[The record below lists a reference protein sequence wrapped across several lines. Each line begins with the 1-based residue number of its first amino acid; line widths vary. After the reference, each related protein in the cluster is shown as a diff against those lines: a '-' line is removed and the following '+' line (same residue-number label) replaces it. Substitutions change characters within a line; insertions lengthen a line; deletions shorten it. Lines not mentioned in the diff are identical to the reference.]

1 MNRNNI
7 LNTIQGNRNPF
18 IDNPYLATI
27 IWNGPQATDT
37 WGVLS
42 TDEYTLSNNLIYPT
56 ITKDYIYINNGD
68 EIERVLENKL
78 ILKTPGT
85 ISKEEIL
92 GLIKHNMICN
102 EVKYSLLYLL
112 KFNINLEPIYLKT
125 FIKSKEPLVNIGNQ
139 FIQSIKNIDEI
150 KLDKSISMFH
160 DLNDLLIIFHD
171 KSKLTNSSSA
181 NISYRNK
188 VKTKKIYLNSS
199 SFKKTKRNLFK
210 DNIL

>member
-1 MNRNNI
+1 MNDDDLENI
-7 LNTIQGNRNPF
+7 DSSWIEEFENL
-18 IDNPYLATI
+18 DK
-27 IWNGPQATDT
+27 
-37 WGVLS
+37 
-42 TDEYTLSNNLIYPT
+42 EY
-56 ITKDYIYINNGD
+56 KDYYTEDLAVINIHCIYVNKND

-78 ILKTPGT
+78 ILKTPGI

-102 EVKYSLLYLL
+102 EVKYSLLYIL

-125 FIKSKEPLVNIGNQ
+125 FIRSKESLVSIGNQ

-160 DLNDLLIIFHD
+160 DLNDLSIIFHD
-171 KSKLTNSSSA
+171 KTNLTNSGST
-181 NISYRNK
+181 NISYHNK
-188 VKTKKIYLNSS
+188 IKTKKIYLNSS

-210 DNIL
+210 DKML

>member
-1 MNRNNI
+1 MNDDELENI
-7 LNTIQGNRNPF
+7 DSSWIEEFETL
-18 IDNPYLATI
+18 DK
-27 IWNGPQATDT
+27 
-37 WGVLS
+37 
-42 TDEYTLSNNLIYPT
+42 EY
-56 ITKDYIYINNGD
+56 KDYYREDLVVIKIHCIYVNKEN
-68 EIERVLENKL
+68 EIERVLEDKL
-78 ILKTPGT
+78 ILKTPGI

-92 GLIKHNMICN
+92 GLIKHNMVFN

-125 FIKSKEPLVNIGNQ
+125 FIRSKEPLVNIGNQ

-160 DLNDLLIIFHD
+160 DLNNLLIIFHD
-171 KSKLTNSSSA
+171 KENSKNST
-181 NISYRNK
+181 NISYHNK

-210 DNIL
+210 DKAI

>member
-1 MNRNNI
+1 MN
-7 LNTIQGNRNPF
+7 
-18 IDNPYLATI
+18 D
-27 IWNGPQATDT
+27 
-37 WGVLS
+37 
-42 TDEYTLSNNLIYPT
+42 DELENVDSSWIEEFETLDKEY
-56 ITKDYIYINNGD
+56 KDYYTEDIAAIKFHCLYINKED

-78 ILKTPGT
+78 ILKNPGI

-92 GLIKHNMICN
+92 GLIKHNMVFN

-112 KFNINLEPIYLKT
+112 KFNINLEPVYLKT
-125 FIKSKEPLVNIGNQ
+125 FIRSKEPLVNIGNQ

-171 KSKLTNSSSA
+171 KTNSSST
-181 NISYRNK
+181 NISYHNK
-188 VKTKKIYLNSS
+188 VKTKKIYLNST
-199 SFKKTKRNLFK
+199 SFKKTKRNVFK

>member
-1 MNRNNI
+1 MNDDDLENI
-7 LNTIQGNRNPF
+7 DSSWLEEFENL
-18 IDNPYLATI
+18 DK
-27 IWNGPQATDT
+27 
-37 WGVLS
+37 
-42 TDEYTLSNNLIYPT
+42 EY
-56 ITKDYIYINNGD
+56 KDYYTEDISVIKIHYIYVNNKD

-78 ILKTPGT
+78 ILKTPGI
-85 ISKEEIL
+85 ISKEEII
-92 GLIKHNMICN
+92 GLIKYNMIYN
-102 EVKYSLLYLL
+102 DVKYSLLYLL

-125 FIKSKEPLVNIGNQ
+125 FIRSKEPLVNIGNQ

-171 KSKLTNSSSA
+171 KSKLTNSSST

-188 VKTKKIYLNSS
+188 VKTKKIYLNLS